1 MTDTIDQLRD
11 ELTARIRSHPFLRCC
26 RDGTVTAHAMRTF
39 LEQQALYSQH
49 FTRFLCAL
57 MSRLQ
62 GNDQVLALAANLF
75 EELGLDGAETI
86 PHSEIYRDMLRSFGI
101 AQPADD
107 MARPETRALI
117 AEMYELC
124 RDDDCASGLG
134 ALCLG
139 AEALVPAVYGD
150 ILLGL
155 KALGYRDEDCVF
167 FQIHVDCDDGH
178 AETMEQIMIEI
189 VTKSPH
195 RIPILTTAGR
205 RIVEAR
211 YSFFD
216 GILTHAGQQLANVG

>member
-11 ELTARIRSHPFLRCC
+11 ELTARIRSHPFLRSC

-49 FTRFLCAL
+49 FTRFLCGL

-75 EELGLDGAETI
+75 EELGLDSAETI
-86 PHSEIYRDMLRSFGI
+86 PHSEMYREMLRNFGI
-101 AQPADD
+101 AQPVDG
-107 MARPETRALI
+107 MARPETRSLI
-117 AEMYELC
+117 AEMYALC

-178 AETMEQIMIEI
+178 AETMERIMIEI
-189 VTKSPH
+189 LVKDPL
-195 RIPILTTAGR
+195 RIPVLVAAGR
-205 RIVEAR
+205 KIVEAR

-216 GILTHAGQQLANVG
+216 GILAHAGQQLANVG